1 MDDGEMTIVGLE
13 QFWRDCLLLLLNDD
27 ERSLIGVHKI
37 MLNKLSE
44 SSRDF
49 SNMIGMGVYDIIE
62 YPLKSWMLSEYV
74 TQLEDVDRIYL
85 QDICDRWT
93 FPERLCNYLPY
104 NMDYTDDVVCSVN
117 QLDVIC
123 RELVKDC
130 KSSRAFATLYIPHID
145 EGEISIPNLQY
156 VQFLIKDNKLYLVVM
171 FSEHNFYKDFIK
183 DILFIK
189 YLGLSIC
196 ECLNEYYPELQLY
209 MLDYNCGKIYID
221 EEDVKIIEEEF
232 DFNE

>member
-1 MDDGEMTIVGLE
+1 MTIVGLE
-13 QFWRDCLLLLLNDD
+13 QFWRNCLLLLLHDD
-27 ERSLIGVHKI
+27 ENSLIGVHKI

-49 SNMIGMGVYDIIE
+49 SNMIGMGAYDIIE
-62 YPLKSWMLSEYV
+62 YPLKSWILEEYV
-74 TQLEDVDRIYL
+74 TQLEDVDRVYL
-85 QDICDRWT
+85 QDMDDRWT

-123 RELVKDC
+123 RELVTDY
-130 KSSRAFATLYIPHID
+130 KSNKALATLYIPHID
-145 EGEISIPNLQY
+145 EGEQSIPNLQY
-156 VQFLIKDNKLYLVVM
+156 VQFLIKDDKLYLVVM
-171 FSEHNFYKDFIK
+171 FSEHDFYNDFIK

-196 ECLNEYYPELQLY
+196 ECLKEYYPELQLY
-209 MLDYNCGKIYID
+209 MLDYNCGKIYVRD
-221 EEDVKIIEEEF
+221 EDIEIIEKEF

>member
-1 MDDGEMTIVGLE
+1 MTIVGLE
-13 QFWRDCLLLLLNDD
+13 QFWRNCILLLLGD
-27 ERSLIGVHKI
+27 EDYSLIGVHKI

-49 SNMIGMGVYDIIE
+49 SSLIGVGAYDIVE
-62 YPLKSWMLSEYV
+62 YPLKSWILEEYV
-74 TQLEDVDRIYL
+74 TQLEDVDRVFL
-85 QDICDRWT
+85 QNIEDRWT

-123 RELVKDC
+123 RELVNDY
-130 KSSRAFATLYIPHID
+130 KSNKALATLYIPHID
-145 EGEISIPNLQY
+145 EGEQTIPYLQY
-156 VQFLIKDNKLYLVVM
+156 IQFLIKDDKLYLVAM
-171 FSEHNFYKDFIK
+171 FSEHDFYNDFIK

-209 MLDYNCGKIYID
+209 MIDYNCGKIYIKS
-221 EEDVKIIEEEF
+221 EDVDIIREEF
-232 DFNE
+232 GFNE